1 MKKKFLL
8 PFFLAILVGF
18 VFAQAVYKEYMLQ
31 SETITFNTYILQEG
45 VYTNKET
52 LDEHLK
58 DLDKYI
64 LYEEDG
70 KYYVYLAMTTS
81 LNNVNKLKS
90 IYEDDNLSVYV
101 RKANILNDEFV
112 TNLEQYDLLL
122 EDVRDEEEIFAINE
136 TILSSY
142 EELILGK

>member
-18 VFAQAVYKEYMLQ
+18 VFAQAVYKEYMIQ
-31 SETITFNTYILQEG
+31 TENISFNTYILQEG
-45 VYTNKET
+45 VYTNKEA
-52 LDEHLK
+52 LDKHLK
-58 DLDKYI
+58 DIDKYI

-70 KYYVYLAMTTS
+70 KYYVYLAFTTS

-90 IYEDDNLSVYV
+90 LYEEEDVSVYV

-112 TNLEQYDLLL
+112 ASLEQYDLLL
-122 EDVRDEEEIFAINE
+122 EEVKDDEEIFAINE

>member
-18 VFAQAVYKEYMLQ
+18 VFAQAVYKEYMIQ
-31 SETITFNTYILQEG
+31 TENISFNTYILQEG
-45 VYTNKET
+45 VYTNKEA
-52 LDEHLK
+52 LDKHLK
-58 DLDKYI
+58 GIDKYI

-70 KYYVYLAMTTS
+70 KYYVYLAFTTS

-90 IYEDDNLSVYV
+90 LYEEEDVSVYV

-112 TNLEQYDLLL
+112 ASLEQYDLLL
-122 EDVRDEEEIFAINE
+122 EEVKDDEEIFAINE